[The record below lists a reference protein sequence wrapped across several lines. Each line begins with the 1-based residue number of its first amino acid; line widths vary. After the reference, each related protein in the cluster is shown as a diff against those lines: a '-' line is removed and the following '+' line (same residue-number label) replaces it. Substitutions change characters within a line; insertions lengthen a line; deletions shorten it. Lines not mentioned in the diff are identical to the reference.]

1 VAECIGRG
9 YFSEFMAEEAEQF
22 RVVVRRPRES
32 EWWKQASS
40 NLETD
45 PDELPE
51 VMRPQIR
58 TAVHQTALV
67 SRREVV
73 TIREWAKSL
82 PGWNEESGL
91 QVLKHPSQRRID
103 WRDL

>member
-1 VAECIGRG
+1 
-9 YFSEFMAEEAEQF
+9 
-22 RVVVRRPRES
+22 VVRRPRES

-45 PDELPE
+45 PDEVPE
-51 VMRPQIR
+51 VMRPLIR

-73 TIREWAKSL
+73 AVREWAESP
-82 PGWNEESGL
+82 PGWDDESGL
-91 QVLKHPSQRRID
+91 QVLDYPSLRRID